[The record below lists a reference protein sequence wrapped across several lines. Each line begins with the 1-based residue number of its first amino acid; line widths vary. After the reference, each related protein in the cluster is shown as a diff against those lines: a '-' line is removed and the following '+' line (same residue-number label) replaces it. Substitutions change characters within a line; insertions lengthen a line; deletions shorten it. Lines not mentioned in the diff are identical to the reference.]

1 MKVPINWLKEF
12 IEIPFSSQELAEKL
26 LQLGIEVE
34 RIEESSILKG
44 IKIGKVL
51 SVKKHPSAD
60 KLTICMVDVGEDSIK
75 QIICGASNIKE
86 AIKVPVILPGNTL
99 PNGLKIEKRALRG
112 VESEGMICSKAELEL
127 EDNSQGIWILP
138 DKCKAGNEL
147 TDEIQTDDAVVDI
160 KITPNRGDCLSIMGI
175 ARELAALTLNQSATD
190 SMVDDSESS
199 TSRKLKLPKIVIKE
213 TKEKIKD
220 KIEIKVEDSGLCP
233 RYTARMAEG
242 VHVKESPHWMRRRLI
257 LSGVR
262 PINNIVDIT
271 NYVMLETGQPLHAFD
286 YEKITDKKIIVRK
299 AQKNEKILCLD
310 GIQRA
315 LSFNAPNP
323 PTSSGRESRLD
334 LGQALV
340 IADSKKPIALAGI
353 MGGEEAG
360 VNKNTKN
367 ILLESANFSSTLI
380 RKTSKSLNIASE
392 SSYRFERGVDWEGT
406 EFAVNRACSLIQE
419 LSGAEIV
426 SGIVDIKKTIT
437 KKTISFNPSE
447 IKRVLGIE
455 IPSYNKILQGLG
467 FETKKDGSCLKV
479 QAPSWRNDIE
489 EEIDL
494 IEEIAR
500 INNYDLIPLSLPL
513 GRMPAHFGAGGPSL
527 KEDNKEKIIK
537 KCRSILNR
545 FSLNEVVNY
554 SFISADL
561 LKKSAMGMMDE
572 TIKIDNP
579 ISEEFEILR
588 YSLIPS
594 LLRVAQENIS
604 RGEKDIKVFELRS
617 IYKYGENKLPEENIR
632 LGVLL
637 TGDWQQPNWIN
648 SGVKSS
654 FYMLK
659 GVIETF
665 FKELGIKLDYKKDKH
680 SVFGETYTFSLLK
693 DNVKVGVM
701 GEANSMLMDNFLL
714 KEKTYIAEID
724 MELLLPFVRLKKKI
738 EAVPKY
744 PPVVRDV
751 SFIVPDDISSDRI
764 ENIMSEEAKELLEN
778 IKLFDYY
785 KGKQVP
791 SGFKSMS
798 YSLCFRSNK
807 KTLTD
812 EEINQLQ
819 DKIIKKLE
827 ELGLKLR
834 S

>member
-34 RIEESSILKG
+34 RIEQSATLRG
-44 IKIGKVL
+44 IKIGEVL

-75 QIICGASNIKE
+75 QIICGASNVKE

-99 PNGLKIEKRALRG
+99 PNGFKIEKRALRG

-175 ARELAALTLNQSATD
+175 AREFAALTSQ
-190 SMVDDSESS
+190 
-199 TSRKLKLPKIVIKE
+199 KLKLPKIVIKE
-213 TKEKIKD
+213 TKENIKD
-220 KIEIKVEDSGLCP
+220 KIEVKVEDSGLCP

-242 VHVKESPHWMRRRLI
+242 VHIKESPHWMRRRLI

-315 LSFNAPNP
+315 LSFNASN
-323 PTSSGRESRLD
+323 RSRLD

-392 SSYRFERGVDWEGT
+392 SSYRFERGVDLEGT
-406 EFAVNRACSLIQE
+406 EFAVNRVCSLIQE

-426 SGIVDIKKTIT
+426 SGIVDKKKTIA

-479 QAPSWRNDIE
+479 QVPSWRNDIE

-513 GRMPAHFGAGGPSL
+513 GRMPARFGAGGPSL
-527 KEDNKEKIIK
+527 KEDNKEKIVK

-545 FSLNEVVNY
+545 LSLNEVVNY
-554 SFISADL
+554 SFISVDL
-561 LKKSAMGMMDE
+561 LKKAAMGMMDE

-594 LLRVAQENIS
+594 LLQVAQENIS
-604 RGEKDIKVFELRS
+604 RGEKNIKVFELRS
-617 IYKYGENKLPEENIR
+617 IYKYGKNKLPEENIR
-632 LGVLL
+632 LGILL

-665 FKELGIKLDYKKDKH
+665 FKELGIKLDYNKDKH

-701 GEANSMLMDNFLL
+701 GEANSVLMDNFLL

-751 SFIVPDDISSDRI
+751 SFIVPDDISSARI
-764 ENIMSEEAKELLEN
+764 ENIMSEETKELLEN

-791 SGFKSMS
+791 GGFKSMS

-834 S
+834 SRF

>member
-34 RIEESSILKG
+34 RIEESSTLKG

-112 VESEGMICSKAELEL
+112 VESEGMICSKTELEL

-147 TDEIQTDDAVVDI
+147 TDEIQTDDAVIDI

-175 ARELAALTLNQSATD
+175 ARELAALTSQ
-190 SMVDDSESS
+190 
-199 TSRKLKLPKIVIKE
+199 KLKLPKIVIKE

-242 VHVKESPHWMRRRLI
+242 VHIKESPHWIRRRLI

-315 LSFNAPNP
+315 LSFNVPNLC
-323 PTSSGRESRLD
+323 SLRSRRESRLD

-406 EFAVNRACSLIQE
+406 EFAVNRVCSLIQE

-426 SGIVDIKKTIT
+426 SGIVDIKKTIA

-455 IPSYNKILQGLG
+455 IPSYNKILQELG
-467 FETKKDGSCLKV
+467 FETNPVRNKTPKASALHLERISNGTKKDGSCLKV
-479 QAPSWRNDIE
+479 QVPSWRNDIE

-513 GRMPAHFGAGGPSL
+513 GRMPSL

-594 LLRVAQENIS
+594 LLQVAQENIS
-604 RGEKDIKVFELRS
+604 RGEKDIKVFELCN
-617 IYKYGENKLPEENIR
+617 IHKYGKNKLPEENIR
-632 LGVLL
+632 LGILL

-665 FKELGIKLDYKKDKH
+665 FKELGIKLDYNKDKH

-693 DNVKVGVM
+693 DNVKVGVI

-764 ENIMSEEAKELLEN
+764 ENIMSQEAKELLEN

-791 SGFKSMS
+791 GGFKSMS